1 MLFGTAAADDDAAG
15 ACVRVDGVVPP
26 VFEALLHF
34 VYTDS
39 LPEVVTGRWQYE
51 AAMDL
56 ELLVAT
62 SRFGMQRLMPICEER
77 LLELLVAT
85 SRFGMQRLMPICE
98 ERLCRHIKVDTAA
111 GFLLLAHQFGCHR
124 LREACVEFL
133 KCPRALNAAMATDD
147 FERLVKRCPPL
158 LKDMIPMLAAR

>member
-51 AAMDL
+51 AAMD
-56 ELLVAT
+56 
-62 SRFGMQRLMPICEER
+62 
-77 LLELLVAT
+77 LELLVAT